1 MSHFEYIGLLEA
13 LMISLI
19 LLLFFLLFFFFWQH
33 TTDQSCLKAFLR
45 YQGLSLLWSWMVDGG
60 GKKAKLQ
67 KQVRI
72 NAK

>member
-19 LLLFFLLFFFFWQH
+19 LLLFFFIVFFWQH